1 MPAAARADAAAAAI
15 ADFRLRLSDS
25 AQSILADDG
34 ESARSY
40 ALDVQNCILAFAG
53 RVLLRGCGRPA
64 VPTSHT
70 PAALGGVGPTR
81 TVPRPWV
88 HSPEPAC
95 T

>member
-64 VPTSHT
+64 VPTLLAHARGPGSSRAYSHT
-70 PAALGGVGPTR
+70 PAALG
-81 TVPRPWV
+81 
-88 HSPEPAC
+88 A
-95 T
+95 